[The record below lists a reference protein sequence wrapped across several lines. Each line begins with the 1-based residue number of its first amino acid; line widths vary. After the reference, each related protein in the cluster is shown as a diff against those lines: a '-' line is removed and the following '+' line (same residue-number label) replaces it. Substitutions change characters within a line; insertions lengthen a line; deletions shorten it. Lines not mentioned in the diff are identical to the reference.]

1 MAGARFRYA
10 LEPVAL
16 QRQWAVDEVQ
26 RELAAANAAQ
36 TALRAACDALHAQV
50 AQGELQWRALGDG
63 ARVVSVD
70 QFALVSRYLADRR
83 ARLMAARRELEQQQQ
98 ECERVVEQLVAAKR
112 GLDAVQ
118 EHKAR
123 MWTRFVTLRMSGEF
137 KVADEQWNVLQAGE
151 AEHGNQ

>member
-1 MAGARFRYA
+1 MAGARFSYA

-16 QRQWAVDEVQ
+16 QRQWAVDDVQ

-36 TALRAACDALHAQV
+36 TQARAAYDALHAQV
-50 AQGELQWRALGDG
+50 AQGELQWRTLGDG

-83 ARLMAARRELEQQQQ
+83 ARLMTARRELEQQQQ
-98 ECERVVEQLVAAKR
+98 ECERLVEQLVAAQR
-112 GLDAVQ
+112 RLDAVQ

-123 MWTRFVTLRMSGEF
+123 MRTEFVKLRLSGEF
-137 KVADEQWNVLQAGE
+137 KVADEQWNVLQAGV